1 MSNGIGTQKKN
12 GAVILSPQG
21 RLIEGAGAE
30 LRSAI
35 LHHFEQGEHSILV
48 DLAGVD
54 HIDSVSIGEL
64 VSAFA
69 SITRRKGGLALLR
82 PGKLV
87 RETLRLTRLDQ
98 LFALHDSEA
107 QALAALASDAR
118 RNLGALNEFIE
129 E

>member
-1 MSNGIGTQKKN
+1 MSNGMGTQKKN

-21 RLIEGAGAE
+21 RLVEGAGAE

-35 LHHFEQGEHSILV
+35 LHHFEQGERSILL
-48 DLAGVD
+48 DLADVD
-54 HIDSVSIGEL
+54 YIDSVSIGEL

-69 SITRRKGGLALLR
+69 SVTRRKGGLALFR

-87 RETLRLTRLDQ
+87 RETLQITRLDQ
-98 LFALHDSEA
+98 LFAVHDSEA
-107 QALAALASDAR
+107 QALAALTSDAR
-118 RNLGALNEFIE
+118 RSLSALNEFME